1 MEKLKE
7 RNTFKYNGNYCH
19 VDLIEYDTH
28 NDVNYA
34 IEFHRNQTDTDG
46 EYNRMIIYTDYADA
60 ANNYEEMVYRISQSL
75 WMLGIHYD
83 SEGQSFD

>member
-7 RNTFKYNGNYCH
+7 RNTFNYNGNYCH

-34 IEFHRNQTDTDG
+34 IEFHRSQTDKDK
-46 EYNRMIIYTDYADA
+46 EYNRTIIYTEYADA
-60 ANNYEEMVYRISQSL
+60 ANQYEELVYRISQTL

-83 SEGQSFD
+83 SEGQRY

>member
-34 IEFHRNQTDTDG
+34 IEFHRNQT
-46 EYNRMIIYTDYADA
+46 NIVWR
-60 ANNYEEMVYRISQSL
+60 
-75 WMLGIHYD
+75 LGIIFKFGCQVIYSYD
-83 SEGQSFD
+83 ILWHLLR